1 MDNETPWKRDH
12 STFPDIVTPDGEVL
26 SEADVAFSYSRE
38 GRRTIGK
45 EYPNPVPLEP
55 PIGYIQQE
63 PLHVQ
68 IRRMVLSERMA
79 QEADAAGMDTPEEAD
94 DFDVDDDYDP
104 SSPWEEVF
112 EPQQPWP
119 AREEV
124 RLAEEK
130 VVDPG
135 SGTDPGP
142 NEGGGGSAAPQA
154 VSK

>member
-12 STFPDIVTPDGEVL
+12 STFPEVVTSDGEVL
-26 SEADVAFSYSRE
+26 SEADVAFAYSRE

-79 QEADAAGMDTPEEAD
+79 QEADAAGFDTPEEAD

-119 AREEV
+119 ARAEV
-124 RLAEEK
+124 QQAE
-130 VVDPG
+130 VSATANSQSSSAPDPG
-135 SGTDPGP
+135 V
-142 NEGGGGSAAPQA
+142 GGGEAPQPA
-154 VSK
+154 SK